1 MQSLP
6 IGGLMV
12 VVIVEHADTHYA
24 AITDVNLYGL

>member
-6 IGGLMV
+6 IGLMV